1 MPGFMGLGNQ
11 HAKNIR
17 NAELKRR
24 ETLREPRNVPNTEL
38 AEIEKRSE
46 EKVDEI
52 LMDQTETA
60 DIADEGKP
68 VVDERGTRL
77 REAAKKAMSLKAGD
91 IMSARIATVT
101 FDDTVMV
108 VKGIFSK
115 VRFHH
120 LPVIDDTGGLI
131 GIISDRDFLKSIS
144 PFLGTI
150 NEQTR
155 DVELMKKKVGLIMTR
170 NPVSV
175 TVETDM
181 VEAIKLMNERKV
193 SCLPVV
199 APGTKHL
206 MGIVTWKDI
215 VRAFCPEAFPYSRVS
230 GRLKTGVHIK
240 PRTTESGRFM
250 ADEYF

>member
-17 NAELKRR
+17 HAEQKRR
-24 ETLREPRNVPNTEL
+24 ETLRDARPGRDTDLV
-38 AEIEKRSE
+38 EIERRSE

-52 LMDQTETA
+52 LQDQTNTGTVPEEDKT
-60 DIADEGKP
+60 

-120 LPVIDDTGGLI
+120 LPVIDDSGNLI
-131 GIISDRDFLKSIS
+131 GII
-144 PFLGTI
+144 
-150 NEQTR
+150 
-155 DVELMKKKVGLIMTR
+155 
-170 NPVSV
+170 
-175 TVETDM
+175 
-181 VEAIKLMNERKV
+181 
-193 SCLPVV
+193 
-199 APGTKHL
+199 
-206 MGIVTWKDI
+206 
-215 VRAFCPEAFPYSRVS
+215 
-230 GRLKTGVHIK
+230 
-240 PRTTESGRFM
+240 
-250 ADEYF
+250 